1 MLMKIVKKII
11 PFLILFSLF
20 FVLSCKDKDFQ
31 ENSST
36 VLVNQ
41 ENTVPV
47 EEVKKE
53 ISPENFVETTISP
66 SDFFNLDYTPYLP
79 EENFSFENVTSF
91 TSSVKDSSSS
101 VSTNTT
107 NTESVIPGLRKTG
120 EYLTKYNTAKPV
132 PTDALYADQTQTG
145 FKTND
150 SLENISQTD
159 SEPLTVV
166 SWGPQGELSAAVR
179 NPEFFVLFSEP
190 IVPIAALG
198 KPQTSSDIIEITP
211 HLEGTY
217 RWTGTSLYTFVP
229 SEPINPQ
236 TSYTIKVLDSVTSVE
251 GKKLSSDFTGKTATE
266 FKTTSSPLRIINTY
280 IGFNYS
286 KKNNLYFSSQEVP
299 PLAAKEL
306 RVQFNYI
313 VNANELK
320 GKSEIT
326 INGKKVSFSVVQEK
340 ADTVTYYISQDI
352 PQESEVVLTVDKT
365 ATTSYNTISKF
376 KYRYESVS
384 TSYGKYSNPVKLYFN
399 HPLDSMTILENIST
413 SLDYELTRDNIEIN
427 NSTLT
432 IYGLPVTFKSTYTI
446 YLDRN
451 LKDIYGRSLG
461 EYVNID
467 ITVPNAETTVN
478 FLESGMNILEAQF
491 PHKLAFVYQN
501 IKEGY
506 YSLEETS
513 TPLDSWTSFE
523 NYSLR
528 EDLITLPTKPEN
540 MRIYQ
545 AVNFDDYLT
554 NGKGMVRFKAY
565 VKVPTSVTSDKYYTR
580 ENETT
585 IQVTD
590 LGVTTRYGVNK
601 TIAFVTNLSDGKPV
615 PNAKVYLYNGY
626 DGITS
631 VEDVKNGNYFAEGVT
646 NENGLAI
653 IEYDPIEAVDWFS
666 QRYFKEAILV
676 ATEDDCVTF
685 YPTSHNGY
693 RYGVST
699 NSPGNA
705 LAKNEMVFMFT
716 DRGLYKP
723 GETLTFRGI
732 DRTKQLGTFTPY
744 TGNATITIKDN
755 SWRYATV
762 YTTIETTTSQSGG
775 FYGSF
780 TLPEDIEPG
789 TYLIEYKRA
798 GSNSTHREYF
808 TVAYFERL
816 KFQTS
821 IEMPQTQIITGDP
834 ISASLKASY
843 LAGGVLSS
851 AAYEAS
857 WHKESWY
864 FSTDD
869 LAFKGYK
876 FGPVDYYDS
885 RSYVNEENGSLN
897 AEGFARLS
905 CETTDNSIKGV
916 PYRYRVSANVTDA
929 SNQMISTSNSVIVH
943 PASFYLGLSKA
954 VGAGYAKKGEQLDFN
969 YKLALTDGTEA
980 KNLSSIA
987 GNDKKLTIQLI
998 KDEWNYVQQQGINGN
1013 VYTRYEK
1020 EDLEEYTATIPL
1032 NLAGKFSITPK
1043 GVGYYTLRLSTT
1055 DTAGRE
1061 VITEFYFFS
1070 TGSTNSYVMGSSA
1083 TDIKLTPDQ
1092 SQYNPGDTATLLM
1105 ESPLPE
1111 GYYLITVEREGI
1123 FTEELR
1129 YIDSNVTTID
1139 IPIARNY
1146 LPICYVSISSY
1157 SVRTEEPSHEFG
1169 ETDLDK
1175 PKGYYGVTAL
1185 HVNPM
1190 VKAFSIDIESEKL
1203 AYKPGEEATIKVRA
1217 TKGGQPLANAEI
1229 TLMAV
1234 DRGVLDLID
1243 YHVPNPI
1250 DYFYSEYRFPLC
1262 VRGGDSRAYLMDP
1275 VTYEVKN
1282 LAGGD
1287 ASSDEGDKLN
1297 ERKDFNPTAL
1307 FVPELITDEEGYATV
1322 TFKVPD
1328 TLTTYRVT
1336 AFGVNGELLALSEDE
1351 FAVNNPINVQQ
1362 VLPRRLRVRD
1372 TSELGVILT
1381 NLDSVPHEV
1390 NVALSM
1396 VTPTEIAAENGVTKL
1411 PGKAM
1416 VDGATEH
1423 TVTVLPGKT
1432 ISVYFDVAAE
1442 TSGVVNAEFLVTSDI
1457 LDEKLICPIV
1467 IEKPYLFETVTT
1479 TGTVNK
1485 AQSSETEY
1493 LIIPT
1498 FAEDGLGSIS
1508 VTLDATRLGPLGSAV
1523 NYLFSYP
1530 YGCIEQRAS
1539 RLLPLVTFEEYI
1551 DVFNMELSEEITD
1564 IKSLVKS
1571 YFSEIKN
1578 YQLPSGGYGYW
1589 STSEHANIY
1598 ASSRVAHVYAIA
1610 LDRGYTA
1617 SDLPI
1622 NIKNL
1627 TSYLKNNINTKKND
1641 IYTNSPYQR
1650 AYTNY
1655 VIALNDPNLVSIS
1668 SLKTLMNESKD
1679 FAVNAYVGLTALEIA
1694 KVNPEAKEIVDQ
1706 VKTYLLQ
1713 FMRPDTR
1720 GVDITNPL
1728 NSSSYYTF
1736 YNENTEFYAL
1746 ATNFLVQL
1754 NPEDEMVT
1762 RLIYSLLKTQ
1772 EHGYWTNTI
1781 TTANV
1786 LAAFYQVIKTSDL
1799 DNLYLSATA
1808 SLAAT
1813 NLTKGTFEGP
1823 AAKPIK
1829 ETISFSDPKLK
1840 GLKAGELLPLTFAK
1854 DGNGAL
1860 YYTTSLTYALPE
1872 ELQIPRDEGIS
1883 ITYRLF
1889 DDNTGEE
1896 ILYESDDSTLMELES
1911 GKIYRM
1917 EIEVSTTHDRNYI
1930 ALRAPIPSG
1939 AEILDATFVTSP
1951 NNTNNASDWGY
1962 YSYDYDDYYGGMY
1975 SYYHYMDNQT
1985 ILDNEIQFFWNYFG
1999 KGCTTATFKFRAT
2012 RRGVFPTPPVTAEC
2026 MYEPEVFGRSSGTL
2040 YTIK

>member
-1 MLMKIVKKII
+1 MKKLNK
-11 PFLILFSLF
+11 FLCLLLSLCF
-20 FVLSCKDKDFQ
+20 IASFLGCGEKSKNATEESVVLEEKAQVS
-31 ENSST
+31 E
-36 VLVNQ
+36 V
-41 ENTVPV
+41 V
-47 EEVKKE
+47 EEIQEKE
-53 ISPENFVETTISP
+53 ISPEAYLEKAIAIE
-66 SDFFNLDYTPYLP
+66 DFFNLDYTPYLP
-79 EENFSFENVTSF
+79 EANFTSENVTSF
-91 TSSVKDSSSS
+91 TSSIKDISSS
-101 VSTNTT
+101 VSTTAT

-120 EYLTKYNTAKPV
+120 EYLTKYNTAKPIS
-132 PTDALYADQTQTG
+132 TDSVYENQTQTG
-145 FKTND
+145 YQNNS
-150 SLENISQTD
+150 SLENISPSD
-159 SEPLTVV
+159 SAPLTVV
-166 SWGPQGELSAAVR
+166 TWGPQGELPAAVR
-179 NPEFFVLFSEP
+179 NPEFYVMFSEP
-190 IVPIAALG
+190 IVPLAALG

-211 HLEGTY
+211 HLDGTY
-217 RWTGTSLYTFVP
+217 RWNGTSLYTFIP
-229 SEPINPQ
+229 SEAVNPQ
-236 TSYTIKVLDSVTSVE
+236 TVYTVKVLDSVKSVE
-251 GKKLSSDFTGKTATE
+251 GKAISGQKEFSTTA
-266 FKTTSSPLRIINTY
+266 SPLKIKNTY

-286 KKNNLYFSSQEVP
+286 RKNNLYFSSSEVP
-299 PLAAKEL
+299 PMAATEL

-313 VNANELK
+313 VNANEIAA
-320 GKSEIT
+320 KSVIT
-326 INGKKVSFSVVQEK
+326 VGSKNATFTVVQEK
-340 ADTVTYYISQDI
+340 ADTVTYHINQII
-352 PQESEVVLTVDKT
+352 PPETRVSLTVDGT
-365 ATTSYNTISKF
+365 AKTSYSTVSAF

-384 TSYGKYSNPVKLYFN
+384 ASHGKYSNPVKLYFN
-399 HPLDSMTILENIST
+399 HPLDSVTILENVST
-413 SLDYELTRDNIEIN
+413 SLDYKLTRENIEIN

-446 YLDRN
+446 YLSKN
-451 LKDIYGRSLG
+451 LKDIYGRNLVKDIS
-461 EYVNID
+461 VD
-467 ITVPNAETTVN
+467 ITVPNAEATVN
-478 FLESGMNILEAQF
+478 FLESGMNILEAKY
-491 PHKLAFVYQN
+491 PHRLAFVYQN
-501 IKEGY
+501 IVNGIYTVEKT
-506 YSLEETS
+506 LN
-513 TPLDSWTSFE
+513 PLDSWTSFE
-523 NYSLR
+523 NFENQDNLQNLAT
-528 EDLITLPTKPEN
+528 EPEN
-540 MRIYQ
+540 VRIYQ
-545 AVNFDDYLT
+545 AIDFDDYLS
-554 NGKGMVRFKAY
+554 NGKGMVRFKAQ
-565 VKVPTSVTSDKYYTR
+565 VTVPRSVTSDKTYTR

-585 IQVTD
+585 VQVTD
-590 LGVTTRYGVNK
+590 LGVTVRYAVNK
-601 TIAFVTNLSDGKPV
+601 TLALVTRLSDGSPV

-626 DGITS
+626 DGTTS
-631 VEDVKNGNYFAEGVT
+631 IEEVMTGGQYFAEGTT
-646 NENGLAI
+646 NNEGLAI
-653 IEYDPIEAVDWFS
+653 IEYEPTKAVQWFS
-666 QRYFKEAILV
+666 QRYHKEAILV

-685 YPTSHNGY
+685 YPTSHYTNRNGVGN
-693 RYGVST
+693 RY
-699 NSPGNA
+699 PEYA
-705 LAKNEMVFMFT
+705 LDQEEMVFMFT

-723 GETLTFRGI
+723 GETVTFRGI

-789 TYLIEYKRA
+789 TYVIEYERNV
-798 GSNSTHREYF
+798 SNSTHREYF

-821 IEMPQTQIITGDP
+821 VEMPQTQIIAGNP
-834 ISASLKASY
+834 ISANLKASY

-851 AAYEAS
+851 ASYDAY
-857 WHKESWY
+857 WNKESWY
-864 FSTDD
+864 FSTND

-876 FGPVDYYDS
+876 FGPVNSYDS
-885 RSYVNEENGSLN
+885 RSYINEESGTLN

-929 SNQMISTSNSVIVH
+929 SNQMISTSGAVVVH

-954 VGAGYAKKGEQLDFN
+954 VGAGFAKKDVQLDFN

-987 GNDKKLTIQLI
+987 GKDKKLNITLE
-998 KDEWNYVQQQGINGN
+998 KEEWNYVQQQGINGN

-1020 EDLEEYTATIPL
+1020 EIVEEYSATVPL
-1032 NLAGKFSITPK
+1032 NLSGKVSITPK

-1055 DTAGRE
+1055 DSEGRD

-1070 TGSTNSYVMGSSA
+1070 TGSTKSYVMGSSS

-1092 SQYNPGDTATLLM
+1092 NQYNPGDTATLLL
-1105 ESPLPE
+1105 ESPLPK
-1111 GYYLITVEREGI
+1111 GNYLITVEREGI

-1146 LPICYVSISSY
+1146 LPVCYVSVSSY

-1250 DYFYSEYRFPLC
+1250 DFFYDEYNFQLH

-1275 VTYEVKN
+1275 VTYEIKN

-1287 ASSDEGDKLN
+1287 AEETSDDKLN

-1362 VLPRRLRVRD
+1362 VLPRRLRIRD

-1381 NLDSVPHEV
+1381 NLDSIPHEV

-1396 VTPTEIAAENGVTKL
+1396 ISPTEIAAENGVTKL
-1411 PGKAM
+1411 PGKAQ
-1416 VDGATEH
+1416 VDGANEH

-1432 ISVYFDVAAE
+1432 ISVYFDVTAE
-1442 TSGVVNAEFLVTSDI
+1442 KAGVVNAEFLVKSDI
-1457 LDEKLICPIV
+1457 LNEKLICPLT

-1485 AQSSETEY
+1485 DEMSETEY
-1493 LIIPT
+1493 VIIPS
-1498 FAEDGLGSIS
+1498 FAEEGLGSIS

-1539 RLLPLVTFEEYI
+1539 KLLPLVTFEEYI
-1551 DVFNMELSEEITD
+1551 DVFNMDLSEKITD

-1578 YQLPSGGYGYW
+1578 YQLPNGGYGYW
-1589 STSEHANIY
+1589 STSSKANIY

-1610 LDRGYTA
+1610 LERGYSP

-1622 NIKNL
+1622 NIERL
-1627 TSYLKNNINTKKND
+1627 TTYLKEVV
-1641 IYTNSPYQR
+1641 NSKDKYGYVYSNYQR

-1655 VIALNDPNLVSIS
+1655 VLALNNPEKVSIS
-1668 SLKTLMNESKD
+1668 NLKSLMSESED
-1679 FAVNAYVGLTALEIA
+1679 FAVHSYIGLTALEIA
-1694 KVNPEAKEIVDQ
+1694 KVNPEAKDIVNQ

-1713 FMRPDTR
+1713 FMRPETR

-1728 NSSSYYTF
+1728 NSSRYYTF
-1736 YNENTEFYAL
+1736 YNEKTEFYAL
-1746 ATNFLVQL
+1746 ATSFFVQL

-1762 RLIYSLLKTQ
+1762 KLIYSLLKTQ
-1772 EHGYWTNTI
+1772 QNGYWTNTV
-1781 TTANV
+1781 TTGNV
-1786 LAAFYQVIKTSDL
+1786 ISAFYQVIKSSDL

-1813 NLTKGTFEGP
+1813 NLTHGTFEGP
-1823 AAKPIK
+1823 AAKPVK
-1829 ETISFSDPKLK
+1829 ETISFNEAKLS
-1840 GLKAGELLPLTFAK
+1840 GIKAGELLPLTFAK
-1854 DGNGAL
+1854 NGNGAL
-1860 YYTTSLTYALPE
+1860 YYTASLSYALPE
-1872 ELQIPRDEGIS
+1872 ELQIPREEGIS
-1883 ITYRLF
+1883 VTYRLF
-1889 DDNTGEE
+1889 DDKTGEE
-1896 ILYESDDSTLMELES
+1896 IFYESSDSTLMELES
-1911 GKIYRM
+1911 GKVYRM
-1917 EIEVSTTHDRNYI
+1917 EIKVSSTHNRDYV

-1951 NNTNNASDWGY
+1951 ENTNNASDRAY
-1962 YSYDYDDYYGGMY
+1962 FSDDYDEYYGGMY
-1975 SYYHYMDNQT
+1975 SYYHIMDNQT
-1985 ILDNEIQFFWNYFG
+1985 ILDNEIQFFWDYFG
-1999 KGCTTATFKFRAT
+1999 LGSTTATFKFRAT
-2012 RRGVFPTPPVTAEC
+2012 RRGVFPTPPVSVEC
-2026 MYEPEVFGRSSGTL
+2026 MYEPEVFGRTSGTL